1 MSMNRGNPKRV
12 RSEPTR
18 KYIDIGSFEI
28 RYGKFYNYNPTVQ
41 PDKMEIR
48 ITSTDFELS
57 DALLEKIIEWL
68 EPKQDGGSIA

>member
-1 MSMNRGNPKRV
+1 MSLAKTKKI

-18 KYIDIGSFEI
+18 KYIDIGPFEI

-48 ITSTDFELS
+48 ITSTDFELT
-57 DALLEKIIEWL
+57 DALLEKIEEWL
-68 EPKQDGGSIA
+68 TDEAVN